1 MSTRLAGVKR
11 RDVLRR
17 LKAEA
22 DRRGLPFE
30 VIELTRHS
38 AVRIG
43 GTSRTLGRHAE
54 VDDLTARKFFD
65 QFADVFGGKGW
76 WR

>member
-1 MSTRLAGVKR
+1 MLNVGVH
-11 RDVLRR
+11 VE
-17 LKAEA
+17 LKTQGTTWGNPGPTVFGQISGFSGQQVE
-22 DRRGLPFE
+22 
-30 VIELTRHS
+30 
-38 AVRIG
+38 VRIG